1 MLESKSVVPGA
12 GACETAV
19 SIYLENFAMTMGSRE
34 QLAVAEFARAMLV
47 IPKQL
52 AVNAALDSTDLISRL
67 RACHN
72 TSQMKS
78 DNTDMK

>member
-1 MLESKSVVPGA
+1 
-12 GACETAV
+12 
-19 SIYLENFAMTMGSRE
+19 MTMGSRE
-34 QLAVAEFARAMLV
+34 QLAVAEFARAMLA

-67 RACHN
+67 RSVHN

-78 DNTDMK
+78 DNPDMKL

>member
-1 MLESKSVVPGA
+1 
-12 GACETAV
+12 
-19 SIYLENFAMTMGSRE
+19 MTMGSRE
-34 QLAVAEFARAMLV
+34 QLAVAEFARAMLA

-72 TSQMKS
+72 TSQAKSESGEMKL
-78 DNTDMK
+78 

>member
-1 MLESKSVVPGA
+1 
-12 GACETAV
+12 
-19 SIYLENFAMTMGSRE
+19 MTMGSRE

-72 TSQMKS
+72 AGQAKSENCEMKL
-78 DNTDMK
+78 

>member
-1 MLESKSVVPGA
+1 
-12 GACETAV
+12 
-19 SIYLENFAMTMGSRE
+19 MTMGSRE

-67 RACHN
+67 RSVHN
-72 TSQMKS
+72 TSQLKAENS
-78 DNTDMK
+78 DMKL